1 MLLGAVL
8 GLVGSF
14 VPELIKVFRERQ
26 QHKQE
31 LEMLE
36 MQLKYQR
43 EMTEL
48 KIEEAKAVAQLEL
61 DRQAYQFAPTLDVK
75 PTGKTWL
82 DALQIISNVYN
93 QTVRP
98 TITYLVILGWLLF
111 KYAQFVQFG
120 GNLQAITQ
128 VWTDI
133 DSEFVG
139 AVIAFWFGNRA
150 MLRTFDKIR

>member
-1 MLLGAVL
+1 MLIGAVV
-8 GLVGSF
+8 GLLSSF
-14 VPELIKVFRERQ
+14 IPELLSMVKARQ

-61 DRQAYQFAPTLDVK
+61 DKQAYQFAPTLEVK

-139 AVIAFWFGNRA
+139 AIIAFWFGNRA
-150 MLRTFDKIR
+150 MLRTFGKVK

>member
-14 VPELIKVFRERQ
+14 VPELIKVFREKQ

-36 MQLKYQR
+36 MQLRYQK
-43 EMTEL
+43 EMTQI
-48 KIEEAKAVAQLEL
+48 KVEEAKAMSQIEL
-61 DRQAYQFAPTLDVK
+61 DRQVYQFAPVGEVK

-82 DALQIISNVYN
+82 DALQIIGNVYN

-98 TITYLVILGWLLF
+98 TITYLVIAGWLIF
-111 KYAQFVQFG
+111 KYALFVQAG
-120 GNLQAITQ
+120 SNLQAITQ
-128 VWTDI
+128 IWTDM
-133 DSEFVG
+133 DSEFVA
-139 AVIAFWFGNRA
+139 AVITFWFGNRA
-150 MLRTFDKIR
+150 MLRTFGKAQ